1 MLLIIF
7 SLVLLFFVLVV
18 LNDFDFD
25 CFYGLRG
32 GHFGFGV
39 IVIELGAQE
48 VQAGEHDKGQVH
60 KNAAHAGAVNNIDHG
75 ADTVSY
81 THLCPAWYSR

>member
-48 VQAGEHDKGQVH
+48 A
-60 KNAAHAGAVNNIDHG
+60 
-75 ADTVSY
+75 
-81 THLCPAWYSR
+81 R